1 MAEAIKIIAV
11 LIGLII
17 YYLVFVRIAG
27 RARPSNVRKSSP
39 LPDDAPP
46 APKKRKKTFGDLLKE
61 FDEMVQANLPRLKVE
76 DHRPL
81 RQQRV
86 RLVDVPQLPEEMKMT
101 SLIEPQP
108 PSSEPAAPAV
118 KPPEAKSGEMRKSV
132 YRLSNDSPPQP
143 AGTLAIHPVT
153 ELMQHPDQLR
163 TAFILSEILK
173 RKW

>member
-11 LIGLII
+11 LTGLVI

-27 RARPSNVRKSSP
+27 RARSNNARKSRP
-39 LPDDAPP
+39 LLDDAPP
-46 APKKRKKTFGDLLKE
+46 PPRKRRKTFGDLLQE
-61 FDEMVQANLPRLKVE
+61 FDEMVQANLPRPKADDL
-76 DHRPL
+76 RPL

-108 PSSEPAAPAV
+108 PLEPAAPVA
-118 KPPEAKSGEMRKSV
+118 KPPELKSREAPRPA
-132 YRLSNDSPPQP
+132 YRLSNDNPPQA
-143 AGTLAIHPVT
+143 AGTLTINPVT
-153 ELMQHPDQLR
+153 ELVQHPDQLR
-163 TAFILSEILK
+163 AAFILSEILK